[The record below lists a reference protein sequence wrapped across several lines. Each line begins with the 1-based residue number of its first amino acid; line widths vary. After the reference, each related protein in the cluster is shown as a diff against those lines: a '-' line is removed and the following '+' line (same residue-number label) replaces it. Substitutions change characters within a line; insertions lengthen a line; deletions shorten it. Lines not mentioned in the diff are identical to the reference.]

1 MKYFLRPFGSKRQSR
16 AAAALLWRIKSMKGM
31 GLLCAAFF
39 TLCSSFFISCS
50 NPTPEELASLAAK
63 GYYEHLAAGEF
74 DAYLEGVNGVKDAP
88 DDYKS
93 QYRIA
98 AEQYVKR
105 VNQLHQGIKM
115 VEVSSAKTDSTLH
128 CTNVFLVLTFGDTSR
143 EEICVPMVES
153 DGVFRMR

>member
-1 MKYFLRPFGSKRQSR
+1 MKNEAFATAFGKVTEVGRWLS
-16 AAAALLWRIKSMKGM
+16 
-31 GLLCAAFF
+31 CAAFF
-39 TLCSSFFISCS
+39 ILCSSFFISCS

-63 GYYEHLAAGEF
+63 GYYEHLAAGEY

-115 VEVSSAKTDSTLH
+115 VEVSSAKTDSMLH
-128 CTNVFLVLTFGDTSR
+128 CTNVFLVLTFGDSSR
-143 EEICVPMVES
+143 EEICVPMVEAE
-153 DGVFRMR
+153 GVFRMR

>member
-1 MKYFLRPFGSKRQSR
+1 MKNEAFATAFVKVTEVGRWLS
-16 AAAALLWRIKSMKGM
+16 
-31 GLLCAAFF
+31 CAAFF
-39 TLCSSFFISCS
+39 ILCSSFFISCS

-63 GYYEHLAAGEF
+63 GYYEHLAAGEY

-105 VNQLHQGIKM
+105 VNQLHQGIKK
-115 VEVSSAKTDSTLH
+115 VEVSSAKTDRPIVLRINRAARTRLKILFFI
-128 CTNVFLVLTFGDTSR
+128 FLSLFY
-143 EEICVPMVES
+143 E
-153 DGVFRMR
+153 